1 MSVMPKLFGQLRDEA
16 VEPLGG
22 LDEFAGRHGACAERV
37 PSAAHVVHVE
47 AAAPDDRLHP
57 ADAGEEEKVVF
68 AGAEVFDEADSEAA
82 ERLRVVEF
90 ADAASVLQK
99 PLSHGCRRIV
109 AMASAPSS

>member
-1 MSVMPKLFGQLRDEA
+1 LPQGEEIGLVRDAEAFGQLRDEA
-16 VEPLGG
+16 VELFGG

-68 AGAEVFDEADSEAA
+68 AGAEVFDEAENRMHSIKMIPA
-82 ERLRVVEF
+82 F
-90 ADAASVLQK
+90 PWK
-99 PLSHGCRRIV
+99 
-109 AMASAPSS
+109 SSF